1 MLGIIFESFNRS
13 EGEDLAVNRISWYM
27 IFVILI
33 LNASYYTAVILIL
46 IGYLVRQLYRLMTE
60 TLLSASNNL

>member
-1 MLGIIFESFNRS
+1 
-13 EGEDLAVNRISWYM
+13 M